1 LFEEEQHMQ
10 IKMIVTDL
18 DGTLLRDD
26 KTVSERSF
34 SALAKCRE
42 RGIRIVY
49 ATGRGSSAAVIV
61 PSEYFDGYVWMNGAT
76 AKAGNVL
83 VYQKLLQIEQVRGLL
98 LAADRAGLRI
108 VAERDDWHYGN
119 FNVTEE
125 WPFLK
130 QSKIVDFNELD
141 IEVEKVYAIVNTP
154 EDVKVIERHLPD
166 DTYAYFSRDGFAMVM
181 HKEAVKSK
189 AVVALADHWGVKREE
204 VVAFGDDINDIEL
217 LEFFGIGV
225 AMGNAL
231 DETKTVADQI
241 CDTNDND
248 GMAKWLEENV
258 LLC

>member
-1 LFEEEQHMQ
+1 MQ

-18 DGTLLRDD
+18 DGTLLRED
-26 KTVSERSF
+26 KTISERSL
-34 SALAKCRE
+34 SALAKCRD
-42 RGIRIVY
+42 RGIKTVY
-49 ATGRGSSAAVIV
+49 ATGRGSSTAAIV
-61 PSEYFDGYVWMNGAT
+61 PSEFFDGYVWMNGAT
-76 AKAGNVL
+76 AKAGNSL
-83 VYQKLLQIEQVRGLL
+83 VYKKLLPIELVRGLL
-98 LAADRAGLRI
+98 LAADRAGLRV
-108 VAERDDWHYGN
+108 VAESDDWHYAN
-119 FNVTEE
+119 FNVSEE